1 MSTLSLRLP
10 ASLHHNL
17 RELAEREGV
26 SINQIIASAVG
37 EKVAALHTLDY
48 LRQRAERGN
57 RKAFEA
63 VLGKVPDVEP
73 PDYDRLPD
81 RRLQPAKTRRRAVK
95 KRASRARL
103 RG

>member
-1 MSTLSLRLP
+1 MSTSSLRLP
-10 ASLHHNL
+10 ASLHRDL

-26 SINQIIASAVG
+26 SINQLISSAVG
-37 EKVAALHTLDY
+37 EKLAPLHTLNY

-57 RKAFEA
+57 RKAFED
-63 VLGKVPDVEP
+63 VLAKVPDVEP

-81 RRLQPAKTRRRAVK
+81 RRLQPPKARRRAVK

-103 RG
+103 RP